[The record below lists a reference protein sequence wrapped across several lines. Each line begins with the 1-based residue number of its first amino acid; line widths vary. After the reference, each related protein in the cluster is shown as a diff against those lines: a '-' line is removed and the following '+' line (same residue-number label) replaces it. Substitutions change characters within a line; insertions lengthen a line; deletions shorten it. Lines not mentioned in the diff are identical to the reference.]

1 MDNSFFRSSLKCRG
15 RTVRPQFGEMTLKK
29 KEVFLQFCFSDRHFE
44 MTVLN
49 VLCAAST
56 DFFEGFFYRAKKP
69 EEINISFGG

>member
-1 MDNSFFRSSLKCRG
+1 
-15 RTVRPQFGEMTLKK
+15 MTLEK

-69 EEINISFGG
+69 EELNNISFGG